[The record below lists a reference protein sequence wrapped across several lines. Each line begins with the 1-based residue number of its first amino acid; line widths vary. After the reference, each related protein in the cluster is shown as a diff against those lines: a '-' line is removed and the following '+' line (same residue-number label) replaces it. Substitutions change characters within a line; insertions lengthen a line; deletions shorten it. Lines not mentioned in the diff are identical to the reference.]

1 MRRRLWFEINVLD
14 VRSSEDRGSPSM
26 IVPDSFDTKIPYNV
40 NDADIGPLS
49 FSEIYDRVGCTEMT
63 FNLITLEASVF
74 ARVFALP
81 DHNVGS
87 QEEGIADWYR
97 RKAQAEELRKLLHD
111 KYLVHCDTSVP
122 LYWVCKTVATV
133 IGLKMQLHLQYPMQ
147 GRRLVPESERDRT
160 ANMKLAVE
168 MLEHTEA
175 VEHHGHAAHFRWFIK
190 TYVQWHPLAVV
201 LAELCVEPG
210 GPYVDRAW
218 AAIDTMM
225 ERLGDRIADSRKGTL
240 WRPLKKLH
248 VKAQAARARHE
259 RMHPEQA
266 PQPRQEQLQ
275 QDIPRS
281 STGLSDI
288 STLKLEDAPPPPPP
302 SCAAPRDPLSM
313 PTTTQDMA
321 GLEYSTAYGALPSMD
336 FAPDVDPMDLE
347 GWDEFLR
354 STATWDDG
362 SAAGMMQGT
371 GGLPW
376 SMPFSM
382 GSVLP

>member
-14 VRSSEDRGSPSM
+14 VRSSEDRGSASM
-26 IVPDSFDTKIPYNV
+26 IVPNSFDTKIPCNV

-81 DHNVGS
+81 DHNAGT

-97 RKAQAEELRKLLHD
+97 RKAQTEELRQLLHD

-122 LYWVCKTVATV
+122 LYWVCKTIATL
-133 IGLKMQLHLQYPMQ
+133 IGLKMQLLLQYPLER
-147 GRRLVPESERDRT
+147 RRLVPESERNRT
-160 ANMKLAVE
+160 ANMKLAVDL
-168 MLEHTEA
+168 LEQSEA
-175 VEHHGHAAHFRWFIK
+175 VERDEHAAHFRWFIK

-210 GPYVDRAW
+210 GPYADRAW

-248 VKAQAARARHE
+248 AKAQATRARYE
-259 RMHPEQA
+259 RMHPDRARQ
-266 PQPRQEQLQ
+266 QRQEQQ
-275 QDIPRS
+275 QDKPRC
-281 STGLSDI
+281 STALSDM
-288 STLKLEDAPPPPPP
+288 STLKLEDVPPPPPL
-302 SCAAPRDPLSM
+302 SAVSQFPLSM
-313 PTTTQDMA
+313 PTTQDMA
-321 GLEYSTAYGALPSMD
+321 GLDYSAAYGALPDMD
-336 FAPDVDPMDLE
+336 FAPNVDPMDLE
-347 GWDEFLR
+347 GWDEFLK

-362 SAAGMMQGT
+362 SSAGMQGN
-371 GGLPW
+371 GDLSW